1 MKLIKHV
8 LSFILTF
15 LAATVIYLLYII
27 AYSIMLICVI
37 IHAIVVV
44 IISLLKDSL
53 ETTQDLY
60 TNCNDWLFKANKITD
75 SQRAVEEEFRNGKM

>member
-1 MKLIKHV
+1 MKLIKHI

-15 LAATVIYLLYII
+15 LAAAVIYLLYML

-37 IHAIVVV
+37 IYAIIVV

-53 ETTQDLY
+53 QTTQDLY
-60 TNCNDWLFKANKITD
+60 TNYNDWLFKANKITD